1 MALPQERK
9 GRMTELDL
17 KVPISDIALGV
28 FLGWFLI
35 KLFLKMHGGVKAVA
49 ETIAK
54 YFEAKDTAEKILKDM
69 KK

>member
-1 MALPQERK
+1 
-9 GRMTELDL
+9 MTELDL
-17 KVPISDIALGV
+17 KVPVFDIALGV

-35 KLFLKMHGGVKAVA
+35 KLFLKMHGGVRGVV

-54 YFEAKDTAEKILKDM
+54 YFEAKDTAKKLLKDM

>member
-1 MALPQERK
+1 
-9 GRMTELDL
+9 MTELDF
-17 KVPISDIALGV
+17 KVPVSDIALGV
-28 FLGWFLI
+28 FWGWFLI
-35 KLFLKMHGGVKAVA
+35 KLFLKMHGGVRAAA

>member
-1 MALPQERK
+1 
-9 GRMTELDL
+9 MTELDL
-17 KVPISDIALGV
+17 KVPVSDIALGV
-28 FLGWFLI
+28 FWGWFLI
-35 KLFLKMHGGVKAVA
+35 KLFLKMHGGVKSVM

>member
-1 MALPQERK
+1 
-9 GRMTELDL
+9 
-17 KVPISDIALGV
+17 
-28 FLGWFLI
+28 
-35 KLFLKMHGGVKAVA
+35 MHGGVKSVM